1 MTVAPEHIQ
10 RKGRLAPGK
19 LFLVD
24 LEEGRVV
31 EDDEVKRT
39 IACRKP
45 YGEWYEQSVVH
56 IGDLPDREPRAPR
69 IEPLRSKQLAFGYS
83 QEDLRLV
90 IAPMAANG
98 EEPVASMGNDA
109 ALAVLSDRQ
118 PPLLAVAAVHH
129 HLGRRGTRLRTG
141 LVIESG
147 EPRTIHHMATL
158 IGYGAAAINPY
169 VMFESLD
176 ELADHKLLPEDLERD
191 EAEQRIV
198 RAI

>member
-10 RKGRLAPGK
+10 RKGRLAPGR

-24 LEEGRVV
+24 LQEGRIV
-31 EDDEVKRT
+31 EDDELKRR
-39 IACRKP
+39 IARHKP

-56 IGDLPDREPRAPR
+56 IDDLPEREPRTPR

-90 IAPMAANG
+90 IAPMATNG

-118 PPLLAVAAVHH
+118 P
-129 HLGRRGTRLRTG
+129 RLVSY
-141 LVIESG
+141 LKQLF
-147 EPRTIHHMATL
+147 A
-158 IGYGAAAINPY
+158 
-169 VMFESLD
+169 
-176 ELADHKLLPEDLERD
+176 
-191 EAEQRIV
+191 
-198 RAI
+198 